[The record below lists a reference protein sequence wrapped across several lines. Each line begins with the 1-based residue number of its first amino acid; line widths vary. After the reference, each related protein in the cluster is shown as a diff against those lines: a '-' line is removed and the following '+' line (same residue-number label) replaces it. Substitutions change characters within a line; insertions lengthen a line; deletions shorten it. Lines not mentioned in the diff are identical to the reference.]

1 MTRREPYGVSPARL
15 KRAFSAMLFLGA
27 EFLGLCPRL
36 PCVTASPLKFL
47 SPASSLLSLLLL
59 LIPSPADFFRNV
71 ERTISTGDS
80 TCFAAFLGVCFVR
93 LATVSI
99 RYSRLDCSRQSTG
112 EGRDSDSRRA
122 QPDRKRS
129 WPN

>member
-1 MTRREPYGVSPARL
+1 MEGRAWSPGSWL
-15 KRAFSAMLFLGA
+15 
-27 EFLGLCPRL
+27 
-36 PCVTASPLKFL
+36 VASDSCAP
-47 SPASSLLSLLLL
+47 SLLLL